1 MTLVAAACMFTAVM
15 ETRPKC

>member
-1 MTLVAAACMFTAVM
+1 MM